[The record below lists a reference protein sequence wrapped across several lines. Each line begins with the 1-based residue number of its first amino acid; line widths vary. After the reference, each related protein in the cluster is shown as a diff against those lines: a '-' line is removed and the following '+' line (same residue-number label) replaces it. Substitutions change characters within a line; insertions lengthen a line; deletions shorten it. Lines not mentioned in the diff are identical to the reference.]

1 MNHFDG
7 AATRSRNNL
16 LSVQKGTKTMQTRLK
31 FLLGAVAAVTVSGC
45 TAVQDTF
52 QVGEREFSFDTVVE
66 VQESGEAFRFQ
77 GFQIGRASCR
87 EREEIAEVAG
97 TLVGNAEARG
107 MRRTV
112 RETPTRRESNEREQS
127 LVETP

>member
-66 VQESGEAFRFQ
+66 VQESGEARSEEHTSELQ
-77 GFQIGRASCR
+77 SRGQLVCR
-87 EREEIAEVAG
+87 LL
-97 TLVGNAEARG
+97 LVKTNRRNAVPG
-107 MRRTV
+107 
-112 RETPTRRESNEREQS
+112 
-127 LVETP
+127 

>member
-52 QVGEREFSFDTVVE
+52 QVGEREFSFDTVVV
-66 VQESGEAFRFQ
+66 VQEYGEALRFL
-77 GFQIGRASCR
+77 GFVTDDATDIRMLSQL
-87 EREEIAEVAG
+87 EVHAG
-97 TLVGNAEARG
+97 VWRWS
-107 MRRTV
+107 R
-112 RETPTRRESNEREQS
+112 
-127 LVETP
+127 